1 MPRPLRNGTF
11 ANRFF
16 ESSSVQLSTI
26 HSASLFPGGT
36 PSSTLKVNSLK
47 LAKSAL
53 FSSLNSK
60 SMGADGCDGGDAG
73 GAGAFAFDADMLSEV
88 RAGCNTSREGDVKQR
103 GSSKTS
109 AQLLSS

>member
-53 FSSLNSK
+53 FSSLNSN
-60 SMGADGCDGGDAG
+60 SMGSDG
-73 GAGAFAFDADMLSEV
+73 
-88 RAGCNTSREGDVKQR
+88 
-103 GSSKTS
+103 
-109 AQLLSS
+109 